1 MLRAAIVLAAALA
14 AHGASTPRRR
24 LGALRR
30 RDAPSARRAAAP
42 LDVQGGGAAGG
53 GDGVAARAELDGAV
67 FNLVNNVAGCGF
79 LTLSSG
85 MAGSGF
91 VPSVAVLAA
100 LGAISCFTFLAL
112 GEECAAYG
120 ATDLRGLWAN
130 AVSEDTAWLVDASV
144 GLFCGAALVI
154 YHGVVGDVFGPVV
167 GRWLAGGHAKAILA
181 VAAGCLWPLCQLD
194 LAALARF
201 SLVGCASVAATACVI
216 LLRSV
221 DGSYAPGGKY
231 FGAPATR
238 AGGWLGLAPKML
250 VLSANLGLAY
260 IAHYNAPPL
269 AGSLAPG
276 REPAEAARDFSAVT
290 VRSFAV
296 LVALYA
302 AVMVAGAAT
311 FGDAAAPN
319 LMVNYADADAL
330 AQMAKLA
337 TGASIIFG
345 FPLVFSAFANW
356 AYSLAPAPVF
366 ATLKSSK
373 AARLGASGLLI
384 LLTVVV
390 ALNASDI
397 GLPAGLAG
405 SLLGGFVVYVLPAAV
420 KWQRAATT
428 AEMAGCAGL
437 AGLGAVLALLGAS
450 QVLAQ
455 YGLL

>member
-1 MLRAAIVLAAALA
+1 
-14 AHGASTPRRR
+14 
-24 LGALRR
+24 
-30 RDAPSARRAAAP
+30 
-42 LDVQGGGAAGG
+42 
-53 GDGVAARAELDGAV
+53 
-67 FNLVNNVAGCGF
+67 
-79 LTLSSG
+79 
-85 MAGSGF
+85 MA
-91 VPSVAVLAA
+91 
-100 LGAISCFTFLAL
+100 
-112 GEECAAYG
+112 
-120 ATDLRGLWAN
+120 
-130 AVSEDTAWLVDASV
+130 
-144 GLFCGAALVI
+144 
-154 YHGVVGDVFGPVV
+154 
-167 GRWLAGGHAKAILA
+167 
-181 VAAGCLWPLCQLD
+181 Q
-194 LAALARF
+194 AALARF
-201 SLVGCASVAATACVI
+201 SLVGCASVAATAAVI